1 VLLFSAPTAL
11 SQTASLTLGSA
22 SGQPGAAVSVPL
34 SYSTS
39 TAQASALI
47 WTFAYSPADITN
59 VSVATG
65 QASSAAQKSV
75 ACSAIASG
83 RYKCIVYGLNRN
95 LIGNGTVATAT
106 FTLAANTVAASTTI
120 GVENSG
126 ASSAAGTAVNTT
138 SSGTAI
144 TIVRTVSLSSLGC
157 NPATITV
164 PGSSQCTVSLT
175 GPAASSGFI
184 VSLGY
189 SAAGASVTMPTS
201 LTVPA
206 GSTSRQFTLQVSSAT
221 AATSAQIT
229 ATAAEVTKTTSVAVS
244 PQQTNVNISVSPST
258 TTLTAGQTRQF
269 TATVTGTPNT
279 AVTWSVNPLI
289 GNISASGLYTA
300 PSVTSSRTVT
310 VRATSVADATKSA
323 TSTVVVNPPAPP
335 PPPSSGL
342 VAAYSFNEGSGTTV
356 ADASGNGNTGTIVGA
371 TRTNA
376 GKYGRALSFNGTSS
390 YVNLRNRASLRL
402 TGSMTWSAWVRPTA
416 NPANDGQII
425 AKSDGSA
432 GWQLKSSPATG
443 PQTFGVAVSRNNSSH
458 TQRYSRTV
466 RSLNTWY
473 HIAGVYN
480 AAARTLD
487 IYVNG
492 VLDNGVLRGTVP
504 GSQFNA
510 NLDVYIGR
518 RSGRGNYFNGIIDQ
532 VRIYNRAL
540 SAAEIRNDMNTPIV
554 P

>member
-1 VLLFSAPTAL
+1 MSRL
-11 SQTASLTLGSA
+11 QLGRH
-22 SGQPGAAVSVPL
+22 PVRPRKVSCVR
-34 SYSTS
+34 
-39 TAQASALI
+39 Q
-47 WTFAYSPADITN
+47 W
-59 VSVATG
+59 
-65 QASSAAQKSV
+65 
-75 ACSAIASG
+75 SG

-106 FTLAANTVAASTTI
+106 FTLAANTVATSTTI

-126 ASSAAGTAVNTT
+126 ASSAAGTAVNST
-138 SSGTAI
+138 SSGTTI

-157 NPATITV
+157 SPATITV

-175 GPAASSGFI
+175 GPAASSGFV

-206 GSTSRQFTLQVSSAT
+206 SSTSRQFTLQVSSAT
-221 AATSAQIT
+221 AATSVQIT
-229 ATAAEVTKTTSVAVS
+229 ATAAGVTKTTSVAVS
-244 PQQTNVNISVSPST
+244 PQQTNVNISVSPSSA
-258 TTLTAGQTRQF
+258 TLTAGQTRQF
-269 TATVTGTPNT
+269 AATVTGTTNT

-289 GNISASGLYTA
+289 GSISASGLYTA
-300 PSVTSSRTVT
+300 PSVTSSQTVT

-323 TSTVVVNPPAPP
+323 TSTVVVNPSAPP
-335 PPPSSGL
+335 PPTSGL

-371 TRTNA
+371 TWTNA
-376 GKYGRALSFNGTSS
+376 GRYGRALSFNGTSS

-402 TGSMTWSAWVRPTA
+402 TGSMTWSAWVRATA
-416 NPANDGQII
+416 NPENDGQII

-443 PQTFGVAVSRNNSSH
+443 PHTFGVAVSGNSSSH
-458 TQRYSRTV
+458 TRRYSRTV

-492 VLDNGVLRGTVP
+492 VLDNGVLRGTIP
-504 GSQFNA
+504 SSQYNQD
-510 NLDVYIGR
+510 LDVYIGR
-518 RSGRGNYFNGIIDQ
+518 KSGRGNYFNGIIDQ

-540 SAAEIRNDMNTPIV
+540 SAAEIQTDMNMPIV